1 MCETGFVNKK
11 GTISILQDN
20 ISQVSRSEMGIAITV
35 APQI

>member
-20 ISQVSRSEMGIAITV
+20 ISQVSSPELALASRV
-35 APQI
+35 AP